1 MYYITISNRPNYLV
15 KIRYSDYQ
23 LSEYLP
29 MKKFIHDRLISVLN
43 SPENG
48 LSNGKYFSLTP
59 DKSFIKYIINDLIT
73 KIQIGLSDPYSTIKF
88 TDNSYYYFGW
98 KQIYNRFY
106 FLGINQK
113 STELKPDNARL
124 YNSLRE
130 LDKTISLLQSGD
142 IEFIMTTFSY
152 ILFSVTKSLYKV
164 PKNSF
169 SKDIRLLISS
179 RSSDNSKICKL
190 IENMIKSIVDPCIYF
205 DYDSGKSSYNL
216 KEDYILPR
224 LEKDNTFN
232 NNNQKPDENKFIKDQ
247 SKIKNTKYTT
257 DFIDYPILINN
268 KTNATHNPN
277 KVFSFCDFSPIFV
290 GFVPSSA
297 FASSMNISVT
307 PTSITSA
314 DPTPWRTQYINFLER
329 KLSDLAHDKY
339 NSKSYSN
346 QQEVINEMIDSI
358 IPPSDPIH
366 IFTNEEYTK
375 ISNRIFKILFPRN
388 QHILYFDNLY
398 KIAYKTLSAP
408 DSDPDL
414 VRIYSYLLAS
424 LTSFKEYIDQFNYT
438 NLHLTYLYSEDLDEK
453 AIWENI
459 DRNKK
464 TFEELYYK
472 TIEIFKNRCTVN
484 SPNNHTVTYEE
495 QTILYFDQFLSEL
508 TDNCSDLIILP
519 SKKKNDLIFLDFHRY
534 FEQFELFLAKKG
546 FDYDISKQKFN
557 RILYDNKILKPRYNG
572 NDKTPPKL
580 DYIMKSNKKEY
591 TVLAIRLEILKFKC
605 DELSK

>member
-1 MYYITISNRPNYLV
+1 MPEKSL
-15 KIRYSDYQ
+15 
-23 LSEYLP
+23 
-29 MKKFIHDRLISVLN
+29 H

-48 LSNGKYFSLTP
+48 LYNGKYFSLAP
-59 DKSFIKYIINDLIT
+59 DTSFIKSIINDLIT
-73 KIQIGLSDPYSTIKF
+73 EIQIGLSDPNSTIKF

-106 FLGINQK
+106 FLGIDQK
-113 STELKPDNARL
+113 STELKPDNARQQ
-124 YNSLRE
+124 NSLRE
-130 LDKTISLLQSGD
+130 LDETISLLQSGD

-169 SKDIRLLISS
+169 SKDIKLLISS
-179 RSSDNSKICKL
+179 GSADNSKICEL
-190 IENMIKSIVDPCIYF
+190 IENMIKSIVRPCIYF
-205 DYDSGKSSYNL
+205 DHDSGKSLYNL
-216 KEDYILPR
+216 KEDYLLPQ
-224 LEKDNTFN
+224 LENDYTSNYN
-232 NNNQKPDENKFIKDQ
+232 IQKLDENKFIKDR
-247 SKIKNTKYTT
+247 SKINNTKYTT

-268 KTNATHNPN
+268 KTNVTHNPN
-277 KVFSFCDFSPIFV
+277 KLSFFCDFSHIFV
-290 GFVPSSA
+290 GFVPSLA
-297 FASSMNISVT
+297 FTSSMNISVT
-307 PTSITSA
+307 LTSITST
-314 DPTPWRTQYINFLER
+314 DTTPAYTQYISFLER
-329 KLSDLAHDKY
+329 KLSDLAYDKY
-339 NSKSYSN
+339 NSKSYSKP
-346 QQEVINEMIDSI
+346 QEDINEMIDSI
-358 IPPSDPIH
+358 IPPLVSIH

-398 KIAYKTLSAP
+398 KTAYKILSAP

-424 LTSFKEYIDQFNYT
+424 LISFKEYIDQFSHT
-438 NLHLTYLYSEDLDEK
+438 NTLPPHLYLDDADEK
-453 AIWENI
+453 EILEDSEKI

-472 TIEIFKNRCTVN
+472 TIEIFQKRCTVN
-484 SPNNHTVTYEE
+484 SPNKHTVTYEE

-519 SKKKNDLIFLDFHRY
+519 SKKKNDLIFLDFYRY
-534 FEQFELFLAKKG
+534 FEQFKLFLAKKG

-591 TVLAIRLEILKFKC
+591 TVLAIRLEVLKFKC